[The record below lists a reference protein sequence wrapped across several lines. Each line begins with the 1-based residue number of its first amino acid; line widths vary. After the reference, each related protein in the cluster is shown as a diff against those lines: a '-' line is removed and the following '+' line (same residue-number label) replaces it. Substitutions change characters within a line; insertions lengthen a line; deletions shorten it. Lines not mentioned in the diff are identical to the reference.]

1 MLYIPR
7 RRLLLLAVI
16 IPMIAAYI
24 CYAIWFFASTQSRR
38 SIVSIPAW
46 IELGHGPP
54 VTYIDDYA
62 QGVSLSA
69 ESAILIENTT
79 GTILF
84 AKNEHVRRAPASTT
98 KILTALL
105 TLETARLSDQ
115 ITVSR
120 HAAWTP
126 GSTARLYAGQKLTVE
141 EALYGMMLRSGNDA
155 AVALAEHI
163 SGSVTEFAK
172 LMNTRSQEL
181 GAANSRWQNPH
192 GLDKPGHYST
202 AFDLAMIARV
212 ALLYPKFAEIVGT
225 KTYGSWNN
233 TNRLLWSYAG
243 ADGVKTGTTSQAGH
257 CLVAAASR
265 DGRQLI
271 SVVLKSKDRWT
282 DSTRLLDYG
291 FNNFRLVPIARAGQ
305 IMAEIKIE
313 NGMSPVVKAAAPQDW
328 HQVLKNKDADKL
340 QLKVAIEP
348 LSAPIAKGSKV
359 GELVAYLGEEE
370 LGSLPLVAAETVHRR
385 TLWRLLLQK
394 LQLLQ
399 GRISG
404 H

>member
-7 RRLLLLAVI
+7 RYLIGLGIISLILFSVISYTELLA
-16 IPMIAAYI
+16 P
-24 CYAIWFFASTQSRR
+24 SRSR
-38 SIVSIPAW
+38 SVPAW
-46 IELGHGPP
+46 IELGYGPP

-62 QGVSLSA
+62 QGVSVSA

-105 TLETARLSDQ
+105 TLENARLSDQ

-120 HAAWTP
+120 YAASTP

-155 AVALAEHI
+155 ASALAEHI
-163 SGSVTEFAK
+163 SGSVAEFAK
-172 LMNTRSQEL
+172 LMNARSQEL
-181 GAANSRWQNPH
+181 GAMNSRWQNPH
-192 GLDKPGHYST
+192 GLDKPGHFST

-225 KTYGSWNN
+225 KTYGNWNN

-243 ADGVKTGTTSQAGH
+243 ADGVKTGTTSKAGH

-271 SVVLKSKDRWT
+271 SVVLKSRDRWT
-282 DSTRLLDYG
+282 DTTRLLDYG
-291 FNNFRLVPIARAGQ
+291 FNNFRLIPIAQ
-305 IMAEIKIE
+305 KDQVVAEINIE
-313 NGMSPVVKAAAPQDW
+313 NGMSPIVKAVAPRDW
-328 HQVLKNKDADKL
+328 YQVLRNTDLDKL
-340 QLKVAIEP
+340 QIKVAIDP
-348 LSAPIAKGSKV
+348 LLAPIPKGAKV

-370 LGSLPLVAAETVHRR
+370 LGTLPLVAAETVHRR

-394 LQLLQ
+394 LQLFQ
-399 GRISG
+399 RRISD